1 MKIIIGVGSRSRQ
14 TSPCLQLMFADPPN
28 EGLVLQVVHRPPA
41 QHLLRQAGGRHHGP
55 SLLIQAGRSAHLA
68 SLKRTKWWLL
78 VEGLSPR
85 TVGHHF

>member
-41 QHLLRQAGGRHHGP
+41 QHLLRQAGVRHQGA
-55 SLLIQAGRSAHLA
+55 SLLFQPGQHVQECAPG
-68 SLKRTKWWLL
+68 KF
-78 VEGLSPR
+78 EEN
-85 TVGHHF
+85 